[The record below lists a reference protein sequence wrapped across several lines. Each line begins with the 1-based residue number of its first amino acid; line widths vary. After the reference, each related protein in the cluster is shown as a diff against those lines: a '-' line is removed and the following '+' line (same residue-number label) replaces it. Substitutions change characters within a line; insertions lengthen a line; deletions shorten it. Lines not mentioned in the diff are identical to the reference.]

1 MDGGKRNGSSSDRS
15 SDRSTGSSSNSVS
28 SSSSSSRSNS
38 SSSRGSS
45 SKRSSGTGHPNG
57 ATASCMSSRLEVGA
71 DGLMVGD
78 EAGEAFTMRERGG
91 EVGEVGEGGRK
102 ASCLCQLLT
111 KSLSRKPQIFC
122 I

>member
-15 SDRSTGSSSNSVS
+15 SDRSIGSSNSVS
-28 SSSSSSRSNS
+28 SSSSSSRINS

-45 SKRSSGTGHPNG
+45 SKSSSGTGHPNG

-78 EAGEAFTMRERGG
+78 ETGEAFTMRERGG